1 MLNRFCLAALCLSLA
16 PSAWC
21 GAPFSFESAP
31 GRLPKNVVPLSYD
44 VAIVPDADTL
54 RLTGTESVK
63 LQFRAATATVQFNS
77 LNETLSHVLLDG
89 KPVKSV
95 TSSDERQLTTVTL
108 TKPVTGL
115 HTLSFSYG
123 GKIETQPQGLFAQ
136 KYTKSGGGQAVLLS
150 TQMEATDA
158 RRMFPCWDEPAFRAY
173 FHLTVT
179 VPKSWATV
187 GNMPV
192 ARRTV
197 HGQSA
202 TVSFERSPKMPS
214 YLVEFTAGDLREV
227 SAARGGTR
235 FGVWAVAGQEQ
246 DGAVALASAQ
256 DILADYNDYFAH
268 PYPLP
273 KLDSIAVPGGFS
285 GAMENWGAITYNDRV
300 LLVGPSSTMQ
310 NRQTVFSIQAHEMA
324 HQWFGDLVTMGW
336 WDDTWLNE
344 SFASWLA
351 AKETA
356 ARHPQWH
363 WWEEEDDSKES
374 AMAADAR
381 ATSHAIE
388 QHVTDELQAANSFDS
403 DITYSKG
410 EALLRMLEAYL
421 GEDVFRQGIRSYIK
435 DRAYSNAA
443 AADLWNALGHAS
455 GKNVPAV
462 AAPWIEKPGFPLVHV
477 TATCDSS
484 GNRSVTLRQKRFLL
498 NGGGAGAGSTGAG
511 STGAGSAG
519 AGSANAGSANA
530 AEWQVPLRIRSGA
543 ASPRNLLLDTQGQ
556 KAAAGRCDEALSVN
570 ADAVGYYRVQ
580 YDADTLAVNT
590 RLFPSAVDGDRIA
603 LLDDQWAMVG
613 SGEASLQNF
622 LALASAMD
630 ADRDAR
636 AWQQIVRALAI
647 IEYAERGSP
656 GHQAFAAYARALIKP
671 VADGLG
677 WDALPT
683 ETPDVGDL
691 RDTLLRDLSR
701 WDDQATIDEA
711 RRRFAAFVQDPQS
724 LSADAQAT
732 LLAIVGQNADAAT
745 FAQLHTL
752 AKSAKDD
759 TFLQRCYV
767 ALARVRD
774 PDLARQV
781 VQIAL
786 SDEVPP
792 QANTLGLRLIVTL
805 AREHPRLSWD
815 TYIAHQDELMKSV
828 ASEVRPL
835 VIAEQPPAVYWDALP
850 LDQLEAWVR
859 ANIPAGASDN
869 LARGMETAHHLAAQK
884 LALVKAADA
893 YLASARR
900 AAR

>member
-1 MLNRFCLAALCLSLA
+1 MSIAMLNRTRFCFAALCCSLA

-31 GRLPKNVVPLSYD
+31 GRLPKNVVPVSYE
-44 VAIVPDADTL
+44 VVIVPDADAL
-54 RLTGTESVK
+54 RLTGTESVQ

-77 LNETLSHVLLDG
+77 LNETLNHVLLDG

-95 TSSDERQLTTVTL
+95 TSSDEQQLTTVTL

-115 HTLSFSYG
+115 HTLSFSYS

-136 KYTKSGGGQAVLLS
+136 KYTKPGGGQAVMLS

-179 VPKSWATV
+179 VPAAWATV
-187 GNMPV
+187 GNMPI

-202 TVSFERSPKMPS
+202 TVSFQRSPKMPS
-214 YLVEFTAGDLREV
+214 YLVEFSAGDLREV
-227 SAARGGTR
+227 SAARGGTQ
-235 FGVWAVAGQEQ
+235 FAVWAVAGHEQ

-256 DILADYNDYFAH
+256 DILSDYNDYFAY

-285 GAMENWGAITYNDRV
+285 GAMENWGAITYNDRA
-300 LLVGPSSTMQ
+300 LLVSPSSTMQ

-356 ARHPQWH
+356 ARYPAWR
-363 WWEEEDDSKES
+363 WWEQEDESRES

-410 EALLRMLEAYL
+410 EALLRMLEAYI
-421 GEDVFRQGIRSYIK
+421 GEDVFRQGIRTYIK
-435 DRAYSNAA
+435 SRAYSNAT

-462 AAPWIEKPGFPLVHV
+462 AAPWIEKPGFPLVSV

-484 GNRSVTLRQKRFLL
+484 GNRTVSLRQKRFLL
-498 NGGGAGAGSTGAG
+498 NGGSAAGSD
-511 STGAGSAG
+511 
-519 AGSANAGSANA
+519 
-530 AEWQVPLRIRSGA
+530 WQVPLRIRTGTA
-543 ASPRNLLLDTQGQ
+543 APRNVLFDTEEQ
-556 KAAAGRCDEALSVN
+556 KIPAGRCDEALSVN

-603 LLDDQWAMVG
+603 LLDDQWALVG
-613 SGEASLQNF
+613 NGEAPLQNF
-622 LALASAMD
+622 LALASSMG

-636 AWQQIVRALAI
+636 AWQQIVQALAI
-647 IEYAERGSP
+647 IEYAERGSL
-656 GHQAFAAYARALIKP
+656 GAKAFAAYARALIKP

-677 WDALPT
+677 WDAAPQ
-683 ETPDVGDL
+683 ETPDVGAL

-701 WDDQATIDEA
+701 WGDQATIDEA
-711 RRRFAAFVQDPQS
+711 RRRFAAFVKDPHS

-732 LLAIVGQNADAAT
+732 LLTIVGQNADAAT

-752 AKSAKDD
+752 AKDAKDD
-759 TFLQRCYV
+759 TFKQRCYV

-786 SDEVPP
+786 SDEIPP
-792 QANTLGLRLIVTL
+792 QANTLDLRLILTL

-815 TYIAHQDELMKSV
+815 TYIGHQDQLLKSV
-828 ASEVRPL
+828 STEVRPL
-835 VIAEQPPAVYWDALP
+835 VIAEQTPAAYWDALP

-859 ANIPAGASDN
+859 ANIPKGASDN
-869 LARGMETAHHLAAQK
+869 LARGMETAHHLVAQK
-884 LALVKAADA
+884 LALVKAADG
-893 YLASARR
+893 YLASPTH

>member
-1 MLNRFCLAALCLSLA
+1 MNIAMLNRTRFYFAALCCSLA
-16 PSAWC
+16 PAAWC
-21 GAPFSFESAP
+21 GAPFSFESVP
-31 GRLPKNVVPLSYD
+31 GRLPKNVAPVSYD
-44 VAIVPDADTL
+44 VAIVPNVDALT
-54 RLTGTESVK
+54 LTGTESVQ

-95 TSSDERQLTTVTL
+95 TSNDEQQLTTVTL
-108 TKPVTGL
+108 TKPATGL
-115 HTLSFSYG
+115 HTLSFKYT

-136 KYTKSGGGQAVLLS
+136 KYTKPGAGQAVLLS

-173 FHLTVT
+173 FHLTIT

-197 HGQSA
+197 HGESA

-227 SAARGGTR
+227 SAERGGTR
-235 FGVWAVAGQEQ
+235 FGVWAVAGHEQ

-256 DILADYNDYFAH
+256 DILADYNDYFGY

-300 LLVGPSSTMQ
+300 LLVSASSTMQ

-356 ARHPQWH
+356 ARNPKWR
-363 WWEEEDDSKES
+363 WWEQEDESRES

-388 QHVTDELQAANSFDS
+388 QHVTNELEALNSFDS

-410 EALLRMLEAYL
+410 EALLRMLEAYI

-443 AADLWNALGHAS
+443 AADLWNALGQAS
-455 GKNVPAV
+455 GKNIPAV
-462 AAPWIEKPGFPLVHV
+462 AAPWIEKPGFPLVQV
-477 TATCDSS
+477 TAACDSS

-498 NGGGAGAGSTGAG
+498 NGG
-511 STGAGSAG
+511 
-519 AGSANAGSANA
+519 SANA
-530 AEWQVPLRIRSGA
+530 AEWQVPLRIRTGTA
-543 ASPRNLLLDTQGQ
+543 APSTVLLGTQEQ

-590 RLFPSAVDGDRIA
+590 RLFSGAVDGDRIA
-603 LLDDQWAMVG
+603 LLDDQWALVG
-613 SGEASLQNF
+613 SGEAPLQSF
-622 LALASAMD
+622 LALASSMG

-636 AWQQIVRALAI
+636 AWRQIVQALAI
-647 IEYAERGSP
+647 IEYAERGSL
-656 GHQAFAAYARALIKP
+656 GAKAFAAYARALIKP

-677 WDALPT
+677 WDAAPQ
-683 ETPDVGDL
+683 ETPDVGAL

-701 WDDQATIDEA
+701 WGDQATIDEA
-711 RRRFAAFVQDPQS
+711 RRRFAAFVKDPHGV
-724 LSADAQAT
+724 SADAQAT
-732 LLAIVGQNADAAT
+732 LLTIVGQNADAAT

-752 AKSAKDD
+752 AKDAKDD
-759 TFLQRCYV
+759 TFMQRCYV

-774 PDLARQV
+774 PDLAGQV
-781 VQIAL
+781 VQLAL
-786 SDEVPP
+786 SDEIPP
-792 QANTLGLRLIVTL
+792 QANTLSLRLILTL

-815 TYIAHQDELMKSV
+815 TYIAHQDQLMKSV
-828 ASEVRPL
+828 PSEGRSL
-835 VIAEQPPAVYWDALP
+835 VIAEQTPAAYWDALP

-859 ANIPAGASDN
+859 ANIPKGASDN
-869 LARGMETAHHLAAQK
+869 LARGMETAHYLAAQK
-884 LALVKAADA
+884 PALVKAADA
-893 YLASARR
+893 YLASAKH

>member
-1 MLNRFCLAALCLSLA
+1 MNIAMLNRTQFCFAALCCSLA
-16 PSAWC
+16 PAAWC

-44 VAIVPDADTL
+44 VAIVPDADAL
-54 RLTGTESVK
+54 RLTGKESVQ

-95 TSSDERQLTTVTL
+95 TSSDEQQLTTVTL

-115 HTLSFSYG
+115 HTLSFSYS

-179 VPKSWATV
+179 VPASWATV

-202 TVSFERSPKMPS
+202 TVSFQRSPKMPS

-235 FGVWAVAGQEQ
+235 FGVWAVAGHEQ

-256 DILADYNDYFAH
+256 DILADYNDYFGY

-285 GAMENWGAITYNDRV
+285 GAMENWGAITYTDQV
-300 LLVGPSSTMQ
+300 LLVSPSSTMQ

-356 ARHPQWH
+356 ARYPKWR
-363 WWEEEDDSKES
+363 WWEQEDESRES

-388 QHVTDELQAANSFDS
+388 QHVTDELQAANSFDA

-410 EALLRMLEAYL
+410 EALLRMLEAYI
-421 GEDVFRQGIRSYIK
+421 GEDVFRQGIRTYIK
-435 DRAYSNAA
+435 SRAYSNAA

-462 AAPWIEKPGFPLVHV
+462 AAPWIEKPGFPLVQV
-477 TATCDSS
+477 TAACDSS
-484 GNRSVTLRQKRFLL
+484 GNRSVSLSQKRFLL
-498 NGGGAGAGSTGAG
+498 NGG
-511 STGAGSAG
+511 
-519 AGSANAGSANA
+519 SANGAQ
-530 AEWQVPLRIRSGA
+530 WQVPLRIRTGTA
-543 ASPRNLLLDTQGQ
+543 APRNVLLETPEQ
-556 KAAAGRCDEALSVN
+556 KTEAGRCDEALSVN
-570 ADAVGYYRVQ
+570 ADAVGYYRVK

-590 RLFPSAVDGDRIA
+590 RLFPGAVDGDRIA
-603 LLDDQWAMVG
+603 LLDDQWALVG
-613 SGEASLQNF
+613 SGEASLESF
-622 LALASAMD
+622 LALASSMG
-630 ADRDAR
+630 ADRDTR
-636 AWQQIVRALAI
+636 AWQQIARALAI
-647 IEYAERGSP
+647 IEYAERGSL
-656 GHQAFAAYARALIKP
+656 GAKAFAAYARALIKP

-677 WDALPT
+677 WDAAPQ

-711 RRRFAAFVQDPQS
+711 RRRFAAFVQDPHS
-724 LSADAQAT
+724 VSADAQAT

-752 AKSAKDD
+752 AKGAKDD
-759 TFLQRCYV
+759 TFMERCYV

-786 SDEVPP
+786 SDEIPP
-792 QANTLGLRLIVTL
+792 QANTLGLRLIVAL
-805 AREHPRLSWD
+805 AREHPRFSWD
-815 TYIAHQDELMKSV
+815 TYIAHQDQLMKSISS
-828 ASEVRPL
+828 AERPL
-835 VIAEQPPAVYWDALP
+835 VVAQQAPARYWDALP

-859 ANIPAGASDN
+859 ANIPKGATDN
-869 LARGMETAHHLAAQK
+869 LARGMETAHYLAAQK

-893 YLASARR
+893 YLASAKR

>member
-1 MLNRFCLAALCLSLA
+1 MLNRFYFAALCCLLA

-31 GRLPKNVVPLSYD
+31 GRLPKNVVPVSYD
-44 VAIVPDADTL
+44 VAVVPDADAL
-54 RLTGTESVK
+54 RFTGTESVR
-63 LQFRAATATVQFNS
+63 LQFRTATATVQFNS

-95 TSSDERQLTTVTL
+95 ISSNEQQLTTVTL
-108 TKPVTGL
+108 SKPAAGV
-115 HTLSFSYG
+115 HTLSFSYT

-136 KYTKSGGGQAVLLS
+136 KYAKSGGGQAVMLS

-158 RRMFPCWDEPAFRAY
+158 RRMFPCWDEPAFRAT

-187 GNMPV
+187 GNMPIAHRV
-192 ARRTV
+192 E
-197 HGQSA
+197 HGRSA
-202 TVSFERSPKMPS
+202 TVSFQRSPKMPS

-227 SAARGGTR
+227 SAQRGGTR
-235 FGVWAVAGQEQ
+235 FGVWAVAGHEQ
-246 DGAVALASAQ
+246 DGTVALASAQ
-256 DILADYNDYFAH
+256 DILADYNDYFAY

-285 GAMENWGAITYNDRV
+285 GAMENWGAITYNDQA
-300 LLVGPSSTMQ
+300 LLVSPSSAMQ
-310 NRQTVFSIQAHEMA
+310 DRQTVFSIQAHEMA

-356 ARHPQWH
+356 ARNPKWR
-363 WWEEEDDSKES
+363 WWEQEDESKES

-388 QHVTDELQAANSFDS
+388 QHVTDELQAAESFDS

-410 EALLRMLEAYL
+410 EALLRMLEAYI
-421 GEDVFRQGIRSYIK
+421 GEDVFREGIRSYIRS
-435 DRAYSNAA
+435 RAYSNAA

-455 GKNVPAV
+455 GKNVSAV
-462 AAPWIEKPGFPLVHV
+462 AAQWIEKPGFPLVSV
-477 TATCDSS
+477 RAACDSS
-484 GNRSVTLRQKRFLL
+484 GNRSITLSQKRFLL
-498 NGGGAGAGSTGAG
+498 NGSGANGTL
-511 STGAGSAG
+511 
-519 AGSANAGSANA
+519 
-530 AEWQVPLRIRSGA
+530 WQVPLRIRSGTA
-543 ASPRNLLLDTQGQ
+543 ELRNVLLDAQEQ
-556 KAAAGRCDEALSVN
+556 KIPAGRCDEALSVN

-580 YDADTLAVNT
+580 YDAGTLAVNT
-590 RLFPSAVDGDRIA
+590 RTFPGAVDGDRIA
-603 LLDDQWAMVG
+603 LLDDQWALVG

-622 LALASAMD
+622 LALASSMG

-636 AWQQIVRALAI
+636 AWHQIVRALAI
-647 IEYAERGSP
+647 TEYAERGSP
-656 GHQAFAAYARALIKP
+656 GHEVFAAYARALIKP
-671 VADGLG
+671 MADELG
-677 WDALPT
+677 WDAAPQ
-683 ETPDVGDL
+683 ETPDVSDL

-701 WDDQATIDEA
+701 WGDQPTIDEA
-711 RRRFAAFVQDPQS
+711 RRRFAGFVQDPHS
-724 LSADAQAT
+724 LSADAQTT
-732 LLAIVGQNADAAT
+732 LLTIVGQNADAAS
-745 FAQLHTL
+745 FVQLHTL
-752 AKSAKDD
+752 AKDAKDD
-759 TFLQRCYV
+759 TFKERCYS

-786 SDEVPP
+786 SDELPP
-792 QANTLGLRLIVTL
+792 QSNSLGRRLIFGL

-815 TYIAHQDELMKSV
+815 TYIANQDQLMKSL
-828 ASEVRPL
+828 SSTDRPL
-835 VIAEQPPAVYWDALP
+835 RVAQQTPVVYWDALP

-859 ANIPAGASDN
+859 ANIPEGVSDN
-869 LARGMETAHHLAAQK
+869 LARGMETAHHMADQK
-884 LALVKAADA
+884 LALVKAADM
-893 YLASARR
+893 YLASAKH

>member
-1 MLNRFCLAALCLSLA
+1 
-16 PSAWC
+16 
-21 GAPFSFESAP
+21 
-31 GRLPKNVVPLSYD
+31 
-44 VAIVPDADTL
+44 
-54 RLTGTESVK
+54 
-63 LQFRAATATVQFNS
+63 
-77 LNETLSHVLLDG
+77 LDG

-95 TSSDERQLTTVTL
+95 TSSDEQQLTTVTL

-115 HTLSFSYG
+115 HTLSFKYS
-123 GKIETQPQGLFAQ
+123 GKIETRPQGLFAQ
-136 KYTKSGGGQAVLLS
+136 KYTKPGGGQAVLLS

-179 VPKSWATV
+179 VPKSWAMV

-192 ARRTV
+192 AHRIV
-197 HGQSA
+197 QGQSA
-202 TVSFERSPKMPS
+202 TVSFQRSPKMSS

-235 FGVWAVAGQEQ
+235 FGVWAVAGHEQ

-256 DILADYNDYFAH
+256 DILADYNDYFAY

-285 GAMENWGAITYNDRV
+285 GAMENWGAITYNARL
-300 LLVGPSSTMQ
+300 LLVGTSSTMQ

-356 ARHPQWH
+356 ARYPKWR
-363 WWEEEDDSKES
+363 WWEQEDESRES

-388 QHVTDELQAANSFDS
+388 QHVTNELEAINSFDS

-410 EALLRMLEAYL
+410 EALLRMLEAYI
-421 GEDVFRQGIRSYIK
+421 GEDVFRQGIRSYTK
-435 DRAYSNAA
+435 NRAYSNAA
-443 AADLWNALGHAS
+443 AADLWNALRQAS
-455 GKNVPAV
+455 GKNIPAV
-462 AAPWIEKPGFPLVHV
+462 AAPWIEKPGFPLVSV
-477 TATCDSS
+477 TAACDSS

-498 NGGGAGAGSTGAG
+498 NS
-511 STGAGSAG
+511 
-519 AGSANAGSANA
+519 GSANGGSANA
-530 AEWQVPLRIRSGA
+530 AEWQVPLRIRSGTTA
-543 ASPRNLLLDTQGQ
+543 PHNVLLDTQEQ
-556 KAAAGRCDEALSVN
+556 KTAAGRCDEALSVN

-590 RLFPSAVDGDRIA
+590 RLFPGAVDGDRIA
-603 LLDDQWAMVG
+603 LLDDQWALLG

-622 LALASAMD
+622 LALASAMG

-671 VADGLG
+671 VADELG
-677 WDALPT
+677 WDAAPQ
-683 ETPDVGDL
+683 ETPDVGEL
-691 RDTLLRDLSR
+691 RDTLLRDSSR

-711 RRRFAAFVQDPQS
+711 RRRFAAFVQDPHGV
-724 LSADAQAT
+724 SADAQAT

-752 AKSAKDD
+752 AKGAKDD
-759 TFLQRCYV
+759 TFMQRCYV

-786 SDEVPP
+786 SDELPP
-792 QANTLGLRLIVTL
+792 QANTLGLRLILTL

-815 TYIAHQDELMKSV
+815 SYIAHQDQLMKSV
-828 ASEVRPL
+828 PSEGRLL
-835 VIAEQPPAVYWDALP
+835 VIAEQTPAAYWDALP
-850 LDQLEAWVR
+850 LDQLEAWAR
-859 ANIPAGASDN
+859 ANIPDGASDN

-893 YLASARR
+893 YLASAMH

>member
-1 MLNRFCLAALCLSLA
+1 MLNRTRFCFAALCCALA
-16 PSAWC
+16 PTAWC

-44 VAIVPDADTL
+44 VAIVPDADAL
-54 RLTGTESVK
+54 RLTGTESVR

-95 TSSDERQLTTVTL
+95 ASSDEQQLTTVTL
-108 TKPVTGL
+108 TKPVTGP
-115 HTLSFSYG
+115 HTLSFSYR
-123 GKIETQPQGLFAQ
+123 GKIETQPVGLFAQ
-136 KYTKSGGGQAVLLS
+136 KYSKPGGGEGALLS

-158 RRMFPCWDEPAFRAY
+158 RRMFPCWDEPAFRAT

-179 VPKSWATV
+179 VPASWATV
-187 GNMPV
+187 GNMPI
-192 ARRTV
+192 ARRAV
-197 HGQSA
+197 HGQLA

-227 SAARGGTR
+227 SAMRGGTR
-235 FGVWAVAGQEQ
+235 FGVWAVAGHEQ

-256 DILADYNDYFAH
+256 QILADYNDYFAH

-285 GAMENWGAITYNDRV
+285 GAMENWGAITYNDQV
-300 LLVGPSSTMQ
+300 LLVSPSSTLQ
-310 NRQTVFSIQAHEMA
+310 DRQTVFSIQAHEMA

-356 ARHPQWH
+356 ARYPQWR

-410 EALLRMLEAYL
+410 EALLRMLEAYI
-421 GEDVFRQGIRSYIK
+421 GEDVFRQGIRAYTKS
-435 DRAYSNAA
+435 RAYSNAA
-443 AADLWNALGHAS
+443 AADLWNALKQAS
-455 GKNVPAV
+455 GKNIPAV
-462 AAPWIEKPGFPLVHV
+462 AAPWIEQPGFPLVQV
-477 TATCDSS
+477 TAACDSS
-484 GNRSVTLRQKRFLL
+484 GDRSVTLRQKRFLL
-498 NGGGAGAGSTGAG
+498 NGDGANGGQ
-511 STGAGSAG
+511 
-519 AGSANAGSANA
+519 
-530 AEWQVPLRIRSGA
+530 WQVPLTIRTGTA
-543 ASPRNLLLDTQGQ
+543 APRNVLFDTQGQ
-556 KAAAGRCDEALSVN
+556 KTAAGRCDEALSVN
-570 ADAVGYYRVQ
+570 ADAIGYYRVE

-590 RLFPSAVDGDRIA
+590 RLFPGAVDGDRIA
-603 LLDDQWAMVG
+603 LLDDQWALVG
-613 SGEASLQNF
+613 SGEASLQSF
-622 LALASAMD
+622 LALASSMG

-647 IEYAERGSP
+647 IEYAERGSL
-656 GHQAFAAYARALIKP
+656 GAKAFAAYARALIKP
-671 VADGLG
+671 VADELG
-677 WDALPT
+677 WDAAPQ
-683 ETPDVGDL
+683 ETPDVADL
-691 RDTLLRDLSR
+691 RDTVLQDLSS
-701 WDDQATIDEA
+701 WGDQATIAEA
-711 RRRFAAFVQDPQS
+711 RRRFAAFVLDPHS
-724 LSADAQAT
+724 LSADAQTT

-752 AKSAKDD
+752 AKGAKDD
-759 TFLQRCYV
+759 TFMERCYE

-774 PDLARQV
+774 PELARQV

-786 SDEVPP
+786 SDELPP
-792 QANTLGLRLIVTL
+792 QANTLGRRLIRVL

-815 TYIAHQDELMKSV
+815 SYIANQDRLMKAMSSEDRTLRV
-828 ASEVRPL
+828 A
-835 VIAEQPPAVYWDALP
+835 QQTPAVYWDALP

-859 ANIPAGASDN
+859 ANIPKGASDN

-884 LALVKAADA
+884 PALVKAADA
-893 YLASARR
+893 YLASATH

>member
-1 MLNRFCLAALCLSLA
+1 MLNRTRFYFAALCCSLA
-16 PSAWC
+16 PAAWC
-21 GAPFSFESAP
+21 GAPFSFDSAP

-44 VAIVPDADTL
+44 VAIVPNADAL
-54 RLTGTESVK
+54 ELAGTESVR
-63 LQFRAATATVQFNS
+63 LQFRTATATLQFNS

-95 TSSDERQLTTVTL
+95 SSSDEQQLTTVTL
-108 TKPVTGL
+108 TKPAIGL
-115 HTLSFSYG
+115 HTLSFSYN

-136 KYTKSGGGQAVLLS
+136 KYTKSGGAQGVLLS

-173 FHLTVT
+173 FRLTVT

-187 GNMPV
+187 GNMPI

-197 HGQSA
+197 RGESA

-214 YLVEFTAGDLREV
+214 YLVVLTAGDLREV
-227 SAARGGTR
+227 SATRGATR
-235 FGVWAVAGQEQ
+235 FGVWAVAGHEQ

-256 DILADYNDYFAH
+256 DILGDYNDYFAY

-285 GAMENWGAITYNDRV
+285 GAMENWGAITYNDQV
-300 LLVGPSSTMQ
+300 LLVSPSSSMQ
-310 NRQTVFSIQAHEMA
+310 DRQTVFSIQAHEMA
-324 HQWFGDLVTMGW
+324 HQWFGDLVTMSW

-356 ARHPQWH
+356 ARYPAWR
-363 WWEEEDDSKES
+363 WWEEEDESKES

-410 EALLRMLEAYL
+410 EALLRMLEAYI
-421 GEDVFRQGIRSYIK
+421 GEDVFRQGIRTYIK
-435 DRAYSNAA
+435 SRAYSNAA
-443 AADLWNALGHAS
+443 AADLWNALKDAS
-455 GKNVPAV
+455 GKNIPAV

-477 TATCDSS
+477 TAACDSS
-484 GNRSVTLRQKRFLL
+484 GNRSLTLSQKRFLL
-498 NGGGAGAGSTGAG
+498 NGADATGAQ
-511 STGAGSAG
+511 
-519 AGSANAGSANA
+519 
-530 AEWQVPLRIRSGA
+530 WQVPLRIRSGSA
-543 ASPRNLLLDTQGQ
+543 APRNLLLDTQEQ
-556 KAAAGRCDEALSVN
+556 KTAAGRCDEALSVN

-590 RLFPSAVDGDRIA
+590 RLFPTAVDGDRIA
-603 LLDDQWAMVG
+603 LLDDQWALVG
-613 SGEASLQNF
+613 SGESSLQNF
-622 LALASAMD
+622 LALASSMGT
-630 ADRDAR
+630 DRDAR
-636 AWQQIVRALAI
+636 AWQQILRALAV

-656 GHQAFAAYARALIKP
+656 GSKAFTAYARALIKP
-671 VADGLG
+671 VADQLG
-677 WDALPT
+677 WDAAPQ

-701 WDDQATIDEA
+701 WGDQATIDEA
-711 RRRFAAFVQDPQS
+711 RRRFAAFVQDPQA
-724 LSADAQAT
+724 LSADAQST

-745 FAQLHTL
+745 FAQLHRL
-752 AKSAKDD
+752 AKDAKDQ
-759 TFLQRCYV
+759 TFLERCYV

-786 SDEVPP
+786 SDELPP
-792 QANTLGLRLIVTL
+792 QANTLSRRLIFTL
-805 AREHPRLSWD
+805 AREHPQLSWD
-815 TYIAHQDELMKSV
+815 AYIANLDHLMKSV
-828 ASEVRPL
+828 ASEERPL
-835 VIAEQPPAVYWDALP
+835 RIAEQTPAVYWDALP
-850 LDQLEAWVR
+850 LDQLEAWAR
-859 ANIPAGASDN
+859 ANIPPGAYDN

-884 LALVKAADA
+884 VALVKAADA
-893 YLASARR
+893 YLATATH